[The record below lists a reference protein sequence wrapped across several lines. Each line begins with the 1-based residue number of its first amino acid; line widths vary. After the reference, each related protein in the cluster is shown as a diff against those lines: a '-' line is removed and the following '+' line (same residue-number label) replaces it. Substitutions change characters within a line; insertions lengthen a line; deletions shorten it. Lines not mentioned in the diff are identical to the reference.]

1 MNVIQRLTNWGDTH
15 HPKWLDFVRI
25 ALGLVLLLKGVQF
38 IDNMQP
44 VTEVMAKTG
53 FLGSASLGI
62 LSHFIVFANLLGGA
76 MILFGLLT
84 RAVCIVEIPI
94 IVGAILLV
102 NLQGGSAIQTNAELW
117 LSVIIL
123 FLLVLFAI
131 EGSGTFSFDHFM
143 RTHSDERPHK
153 HKWE

>member
-1 MNVIQRLTNWGDTH
+1 MNLINRLENWGDRH
-15 HPKWLDFVRI
+15 HPKWLDFIRI
-25 ALGLVLLLKGVQF
+25 ATGLIIMLKGIQF
-38 IDNMQP
+38 INNMQP
-44 VTEVMAKTG
+44 LTDLMAKNG
-53 FLGSASLGI
+53 FLGSAGLGI
-62 LSHFIVFANLLGGA
+62 AVHIVVFANLLGGA

-84 RAVCIVEIPI
+84 RAACVVLIP
-94 IVGAILLV
+94 VMLGAIFIV
-102 NLQGGSAIQTNAELW
+102 NLPAGVSQTNAELW

-131 EGSGTFSFDHFM
+131 EGSGKLSFDEWM

>member
-1 MNVIQRLTNWGDTH
+1 MNMIQRLENWGDTH

-38 IDNMQP
+38 INNMQP
-44 VTEVMAKTG
+44 LTELMAKG
-53 FLGSASLGI
+53 NFLGSASIGI
-62 LSHFIVFANLLGGA
+62 LAHVVVFANLLGGA

-84 RAVCIVEIPI
+84 RAVCIVLIP
-94 IVGAILLV
+94 VVLGAIFLV
-102 NLQGGSAIQTNAELW
+102 NLPAGSVQTNSELW

-131 EGSGTFSFDHFM
+131 EGSGKLSFDEWM

>member
-1 MNVIQRLTNWGDTH
+1 MNLMNRLESWGDRH

-25 ALGLVLLLKGVQF
+25 AAGLIIMLKGIEF
-38 IDNMQP
+38 INNLQP
-44 VTEVMAKTG
+44 LTDLMAKNG
-53 FLGSASLGI
+53 FLGSAGLGI
-62 LSHFIVFANLLGGA
+62 AVHIVVFANLLGGA

-84 RAVCIVEIPI
+84 RAACIVLIP
-94 IVGAILLV
+94 VMLGAIFIV
-102 NLQGGSAIQTNAELW
+102 NLPAGVSQTNAELW

-123 FLLVLFAI
+123 FLLILFAI
-131 EGSGTFSFDHFM
+131 EGSGKLSFDEWM

>member
-1 MNVIQRLTNWGDTH
+1 MNRLEKWGDSH

-25 ALGLVLLLKGVQF
+25 AAGLIIMLKGIQF
-38 IDNMQP
+38 INNMKP
-44 VTEVMAKTG
+44 LTEIMAKNG
-53 FLGSASLGI
+53 FLGSAGLGI
-62 LSHFIVFANLLGGA
+62 AVHIVVFANLLGGA

-84 RAVCIVEIPI
+84 RVACMVLIP
-94 IVGAILLV
+94 VVLGAIFLV
-102 NLQGGSAIQTNAELW
+102 NLPAGALQGNSELL

-131 EGSGTFSFDHFM
+131 EGSGKLSFDEWM

>member
-1 MNVIQRLTNWGDTH
+1 MNLIQKLEKWGDTH

-25 ALGLVLLLKGVQF
+25 ALGLVIMLKGVQF

-44 VTEVMAKTG
+44 LTDIMAKSG
-53 FLGSASLGI
+53 FLGSAGLGI
-62 LSHFIVFANLLGGA
+62 VVHIVVFANLLGGA

-84 RAVCIVEIPI
+84 RAVCVVLIP
-94 IVGAILLV
+94 VVLGAIFIV
-102 NLQGGSAIQTNAELW
+102 NLPAGVSQTNAELW

-123 FLLVLFAI
+123 FLLILFAI
-131 EGSGTFSFDHFM
+131 EGSGKLSFDEWM